1 MRDPDVDRLKRRT
14 LAIVVPGLKRVSL
27 RLVRAVLPL
36 FLLTAGAMAL
46 SQQVDLGS
54 GSVIA
59 AAERLKTGQYVWAPQ
74 LAPGGP
80 MLLIVNV
87 RRQRALLYRNGL
99 PIAAATVST
108 GRPGYGTPT
117 GVFTILQKH
126 IEHYSSKYDSAPM
139 PYMQRLTW
147 YGIALH
153 AGHLPGY
160 PASHGC
166 IRLPHGF
173 AKLLYGATRLG
184 MTVVITDDA
193 AMPRLASPPG
203 IADPVRVSGEN
214 FKGPTIWQPERSAN
228 GPVSIIVSVSD
239 QRAIVL
245 RNGVQIGSAE
255 VAVSGPVTGSWAY
268 SLRSV
273 DAAGQHWMRV
283 PLSADAADNEA
294 VPREE
299 WQRFKAPDE
308 FRRAVAKIVEPGTT
322 VIVTPES
329 LASGSAGHRLTV
341 IEGTPEKR

>member
-1 MRDPDVDRLKRRT
+1 MPGIAEFCRR
-14 LAIVVPGLKRVSL
+14 
-27 RLVRAVLPL
+27 VLPL
-36 FLLTAGAMAL
+36 FLLVAASTAL
-46 SQQVDLGS
+46 CQQVDLGS

-87 RRQRALLYRNGL
+87 TRQRALLYRNGL

-126 IEHYSSKYDSAPM
+126 VEHYSSKYDSAPM

-166 IRLPHGF
+166 IRLPLGF

-193 AMPRLASPPG
+193 AMPRLVSPPG
-203 IADPVRVSGEN
+203 IAEAVAGEGSSGHAV
-214 FKGPTIWQPERSAN
+214 WQPDRSPS
-228 GPVSIIVSVSD
+228 GPVSIIVSIAD
-239 QRAIVL
+239 QRAIVF
-245 RNGVQIGSAE
+245 RNGVEIGSAQ
-255 VAVSGPVTGSWAY
+255 VAVSGPVSGSWAY
-268 SLRSV
+268 ALRSV

-283 PLSADAADNEA
+283 PLSADAARDEA

-329 LASGSAGHRLTV
+329 LASGSTGSRLTV
-341 IEGTPEKR
+341 IEATPEKR

>member
-1 MRDPDVDRLKRRT
+1 MVGIAEFRR
-14 LAIVVPGLKRVSL
+14 RVL
-27 RLVRAVLPL
+27 L
-36 FLLTAGAMAL
+36 FLLLGAASSAL
-46 SQQVDLGS
+46 CQQVDLGP

-87 RRQRALLYRNGL
+87 TRQRALLYRNGL
-99 PIAAATVST
+99 PIGAATVST

-126 IEHYSSKYDSAPM
+126 VEHYSSKYDSAPM

-166 IRLPHGF
+166 IRLPLGF

-184 MTVVITDDA
+184 MTVVITNEA
-193 AMPRLASPPG
+193 AMPHVASPPG
-203 IADPVRVSGEN
+203 IAERVSVSGEN
-214 FKGPTIWQPERSAN
+214 VKGSTVWQPERSPN
-228 GPVSIIVSVSD
+228 GPVSIIVSIAD

-245 RNGVQIGSAE
+245 RNGVEIGAAE

-268 SLRSV
+268 ALRSV
-273 DAAGQHWMRV
+273 DAGGQHWMRV
-283 PLSADAADNEA
+283 PLSADAASDQA

-308 FRRAVAKIVEPGTT
+308 FRRAVASIVGPGTT

-329 LASGSAGHRLTV
+329 LASGSTGSRLTV
-341 IEGTPEKR
+341 IEATPEKR

>member
-1 MRDPDVDRLKRRT
+1 MGIAEFCRRA
-14 LAIVVPGLKRVSL
+14 LS
-27 RLVRAVLPL
+27 L
-36 FLLTAGAMAL
+36 FLLVAASTAL
-46 SQQVDLGS
+46 CQQVDLGS

-87 RRQRALLYRNGL
+87 TRQRALLYRNGL

-108 GRPGYGTPT
+108 GRRGYGTPT

-126 IEHYSSKYDSAPM
+126 VEHYSSKYDSAPM

-166 IRLPHGF
+166 IRLPLGF

-193 AMPRLASPPG
+193 AMPRLASPPD
-203 IADPVRVSGEN
+203 IAEAVAGEGSSGHAV
-214 FKGPTIWQPERSAN
+214 WQPDRSPS
-228 GPVSIIVSVSD
+228 GPVSIIVSIAD

-245 RNGVQIGSAE
+245 RNGVEIGSAQ
-255 VAVSGPVTGSWAY
+255 VAVSGPVSGSWAY
-268 SLRSV
+268 ALRSV

-283 PLSADAADNEA
+283 PLSADAARDEA

-329 LASGSAGHRLTV
+329 LARGSTGSRLTV
-341 IEGTPEKR
+341 IEATPEAK

>member
-1 MRDPDVDRLKRRT
+1 MVGIAELCRR
-14 LAIVVPGLKRVSL
+14 
-27 RLVRAVLPL
+27 VLPI
-36 FLLTAGAMAL
+36 LLLGAASSAL
-46 SQQVDLGS
+46 CQQIDLGS

-87 RRQRALLYRNGL
+87 TRQRALLYRNGL

-126 IEHYSSKYDSAPM
+126 VEHYSSKYDSAPM
-139 PYMQRLTW
+139 PFMQRLTW

-166 IRLPHGF
+166 IRLPPGF

-184 MTVVITDDA
+184 MTVVITDKV

-203 IADPVRVSGEN
+203 IAEPVSVAGEN
-214 FKGPTIWQPERSAN
+214 MKGLAVWQPERSPN
-228 GPVSIIVSVSD
+228 GPVSIIVSVAD
-239 QRAIVL
+239 ERAIVL
-245 RNGVQIGSAE
+245 RNGVEIGSAQ
-255 VAVSGPVTGSWAY
+255 VAVSGPVTRSWAY
-268 SLRSV
+268 ALRSV
-273 DAAGQHWMRV
+273 DAAGQHWIRV
-283 PLSADAADNEA
+283 PLSADAARDEA

-329 LASGSAGHRLTV
+329 LASGSTGSRLTV
-341 IEGTPEKR
+341 IEATPEKR